1 MTQQGIQP
9 DLTTYSV
16 LLKSCIR
23 SHNFDRG
30 KRLHAQ
36 LLESGLELDNV
47 VLNSLISLYS
57 KCGDWESANSIFEL
71 MGCRKDLVS
80 WSAMI
85 SCCAHNGREFEA
97 VATFVRM
104 IELGECPNQFCFA
117 SVIRACSNAENAWI
131 GRVVFGSVIKTGFL
145 VSDVCVGCG
154 LIDMFAKIGDL
165 VSARKVFD
173 VMPERNVV
181 AWTLMVTRYAQ
192 GGFARD
198 AISLF
203 LDMELTGLEPD
214 QFSLSSVIS
223 ACAELRC
230 IELGWQLHSRAIR
243 AGLDSDVCVGCS
255 LVDMYVKCSAE
266 GSMEN
271 SRKVFDRMP
280 EHNVMSWTA
289 IITGY
294 VQSGG
299 QDEEAIRLFCEMKM
313 GKVQPNP
320 FTFSSVLKA
329 CANLSDSFMGEQV
342 YALVV
347 KSGFASVNC
356 VGNSFV
362 SMYTRSGRMEE
373 AQKAFNILFEK
384 NLISYNI
391 MVDGYAKNT
400 HSEEAFELYH
410 QIEDMG
416 IGVCGFTFASLLS
429 AAASIGAL
437 GKGQQ
442 IHARLMKSGFEW
454 DQCVTNALISMYA
467 RSGNID
473 DASKVFNEVSDR
485 NVISWTSMITGFA
498 KHGYARKALELFH
511 QMALAGIKPNEVT
524 YVAVLSAC
532 SHVGFVEE
540 GWKHFYSMSSD
551 HGIVPRIEHYAC
563 MVDVLA
569 RSGFLKEAYEFINS
583 MPFKPD
589 ALVWRTLLG
598 ACQVHGNVEL
608 GSLAAKRILELEP
621 NDPAAYVLLSN
632 LYAATGQWQNA
643 TEVRKSMKEKKLTK
657 ESGCSWVEINGNV
670 HKFFVGDTSHP
681 QAREIFDKLDQLACE
696 IKGMGYVPDTNFV
709 LHDVEEEQKEKYLFQ
724 HSEKIAVTFGLIRT
738 SRPRP
743 IRIFKN
749 LRVCGDCHTAI
760 KFISLT
766 EGREIILRDS
776 NRFHHIKDGTCSCGD
791 YW

>member
-1 MTQQGIQP
+1 
-9 DLTTYSV
+9 
-16 LLKSCIR
+16 
-23 SHNFDRG
+23 
-30 KRLHAQ
+30 
-36 LLESGLELDNV
+36 
-47 VLNSLISLYS
+47 
-57 KCGDWESANSIFEL
+57 
-71 MGCRKDLVS
+71 
-80 WSAMI
+80 MI
-85 SCCAHNGREFEA
+85 SCFAHNGREFEA
-97 VATFVRM
+97 AATFVRM
-104 IELGECPNQFCFA
+104 LEIGEYPNQFCFA

-145 VSDVCVGCG
+145 VSDVCVGCA

-181 AWTLMVTRYAQ
+181 AWTLMMTRYAQ
-192 GGFARD
+192 SGFTREAVG
-198 AISLF
+198 LF
-203 LDMELTGLEPD
+203 LDMELSGLKPD
-214 QFSLSSVIS
+214 QFSLTSVIS
-223 ACAELRC
+223 ACAELGC
-230 IELGWQLHSRAIR
+230 IELGQQLHSRAIQ
-243 AGLDSDVCVGCS
+243 AGLASDVCVGCS

-271 SRKVFDRMP
+271 SRKVFDKMP
-280 EHNVMSWTA
+280 EHTVMSWTA

-313 GKVQPNP
+313 EKVQPNH

-329 CANLSDSFMGEQV
+329 CANLSDSSMGEQV
-342 YALVV
+342 YAHVV
-347 KSGFASVNC
+347 KSGLASVNC

-373 AQKAFNILFEK
+373 AQKAFNVLFEK

-400 HSEEAFELYH
+400 RSEEAFELFH
-410 QIEDMG
+410 QIEDIG
-416 IGVCGFTFASLLS
+416 IGVSGFTFASLLS
-429 AAASIGAL
+429 AAASIGVL
-437 GKGQQ
+437 GKGEQL
-442 IHARLMKSGFEW
+442 HARLLKSGFES
-454 DQCVTNALISMYA
+454 DQCVANALISMYA
-467 RSGNID
+467 RSGSIEG
-473 DASKVFNEVSDR
+473 ASEVFNEMFDR

-498 KHGYARKALELFH
+498 KHGYAEKALELFH
-511 QMALAGIKPNEVT
+511 QMVLAGVKPNEVT

-540 GWKHFYSMSSD
+540 GRKHFYSMSKD

-563 MVDVLA
+563 MVDMLA
-569 RSGFLKEAYEFINS
+569 RTGFLKEAYEFIKS
-583 MPFKPD
+583 IPFTAD

-598 ACQVHGNVEL
+598 ACQVHGNMEL

-621 NDPAAYVLLSN
+621 HDPAAYVLLSN
-632 LYAATGQWQNA
+632 LYAATGQWQNV
-643 TEVRKSMKEKKLTK
+643 TEVRRSMKEKNLTK

-681 QAREIFDKLDQLACE
+681 QAQEIFDKLDRLACE
-696 IKGMGYVPDTNFV
+696 IKGMGYVPATNFV
-709 LHDVEEEQKEKYLFQ
+709 LHDVEEEQKEQYLFQ
-724 HSEKIAVTFGLIRT
+724 HSEKIAVAFGLIRT
-738 SRPRP
+738 SARRP

-749 LRVCGDCHTAI
+749 LRVCGDCHTAL
-760 KFISLT
+760 KFISVT
-766 EGREIILRDS
+766 EGREIIVRDS

>member
-1 MTQQGIQP
+1 
-9 DLTTYSV
+9 
-16 LLKSCIR
+16 
-23 SHNFDRG
+23 
-30 KRLHAQ
+30 
-36 LLESGLELDNV
+36 
-47 VLNSLISLYS
+47 
-57 KCGDWESANSIFEL
+57 
-71 MGCRKDLVS
+71 
-80 WSAMI
+80 MI
-85 SCCAHNGREFEA
+85 SCFAHNDREFEA
-97 VATFVRM
+97 AATFVRM
-104 IELGECPNQFCFA
+104 LEIGEYPNQFCFA

-145 VSDVCVGCG
+145 VSDVCVGCA

-181 AWTLMVTRYAQ
+181 AWTLMMTRYAQ
-192 GGFARD
+192 SGFARE
-198 AISLF
+198 AVGLF
-203 LDMELTGLEPD
+203 LDMELSGLKPD
-214 QFSLSSVIS
+214 QFSLTSVIS
-223 ACAELRC
+223 ACAELGC
-230 IELGWQLHSRAIR
+230 IELGQQLHSRAIQ
-243 AGLDSDVCVGCS
+243 AGLASDVCAGCS

-271 SRKVFDRMP
+271 SRKVFDKMP
-280 EHNVMSWTA
+280 EHTVMSWTA

-313 GKVQPNP
+313 EKVQPNH

-329 CANLSDSFMGEQV
+329 CANLSDSSMGEQV
-342 YALVV
+342 YAHVV
-347 KSGFASVNC
+347 KSGLASVNC

-373 AQKAFNILFEK
+373 AQKAFNVLFEK

-400 HSEEAFELYH
+400 RSEEAFELFH
-410 QIEDMG
+410 QIEDIG
-416 IGVCGFTFASLLS
+416 IGVSGFTFASLLS
-429 AAASIGAL
+429 AAASIGVL
-437 GKGQQ
+437 DKGEQL
-442 IHARLMKSGFEW
+442 HARLLKSGFES
-454 DQCVTNALISMYA
+454 DQCVANALISMYA
-467 RSGNID
+467 RSGSIEG
-473 DASKVFNEVSDR
+473 ASEVFNEMFDR

-498 KHGYARKALELFH
+498 KHGYAEKALELFH
-511 QMALAGIKPNEVT
+511 QMVLAGVKPNEVT

-540 GWKHFYSMSSD
+540 GRKHFYSMSKD

-563 MVDVLA
+563 MVDMLA
-569 RSGFLKEAYEFINS
+569 RTGFLKEAYEFIKS
-583 MPFKPD
+583 IPFTAD

-598 ACQVHGNVEL
+598 ACQVHGNMEL

-621 NDPAAYVLLSN
+621 HDPAAYVLLSN
-632 LYAATGQWQNA
+632 LYAATGQWQNV
-643 TEVRKSMKEKKLTK
+643 TEVRRSMKEKKLTK

-681 QAREIFDKLDQLACE
+681 QAQEIFDKLDRLACE
-696 IKGMGYVPDTNFV
+696 IKGMGYVPATNFV
-709 LHDVEEEQKEKYLFQ
+709 LHDVEEEQKEQYLFQ
-724 HSEKIAVTFGLIRT
+724 HSEKIAVAFGLIRT
-738 SRPRP
+738 SARRP

-749 LRVCGDCHTAI
+749 LRVCGDCHTAL
-760 KFISLT
+760 KFISVT
-766 EGREIILRDS
+766 EGREIIVRDS

>member
-1 MTQQGIQP
+1 
-9 DLTTYSV
+9 
-16 LLKSCIR
+16 
-23 SHNFDRG
+23 
-30 KRLHAQ
+30 
-36 LLESGLELDNV
+36 
-47 VLNSLISLYS
+47 
-57 KCGDWESANSIFEL
+57 
-71 MGCRKDLVS
+71 
-80 WSAMI
+80 MI
-85 SCCAHNGREFEA
+85 SCFAHNGREFEA
-97 VATFVRM
+97 AATFVRM
-104 IELGECPNQFCFA
+104 LEIGEYPNQFCFA

-145 VSDVCVGCG
+145 VSDVCVGCA

-181 AWTLMVTRYAQ
+181 AWTLMMTRYAQ
-192 GGFARD
+192 SGFARE
-198 AISLF
+198 AVGLF
-203 LDMELTGLEPD
+203 LDMELSGLKPD
-214 QFSLSSVIS
+214 QFSLTSVIS
-223 ACAELRC
+223 ACAELGC
-230 IELGWQLHSRAIR
+230 IELGQQLHSRAIQ
-243 AGLDSDVCVGCS
+243 AGLASDVCVGCS

-271 SRKVFDRMP
+271 SRKVFDKMP
-280 EHNVMSWTA
+280 EHTVMSWTA

-313 GKVQPNP
+313 EKVQPNH

-329 CANLSDSFMGEQV
+329 CANLSDSSMGEQV
-342 YALVV
+342 YAHVV
-347 KSGFASVNC
+347 KSGLASVNC

-373 AQKAFNILFEK
+373 AQKAFNVLFEK

-400 HSEEAFELYH
+400 RSEEAFELFH
-410 QIEDMG
+410 QIEDIG
-416 IGVCGFTFASLLS
+416 IGVSGFTFASLLS
-429 AAASIGAL
+429 AAASIGVL
-437 GKGQQ
+437 DKGEQL
-442 IHARLMKSGFEW
+442 HARLLKSGFES
-454 DQCVTNALISMYA
+454 DQCVANALISMYA
-467 RSGNID
+467 RSGSIEG
-473 DASKVFNEVSDR
+473 ASEVFNEMFDR

-498 KHGYARKALELFH
+498 KHGYAEKALELFH
-511 QMALAGIKPNEVT
+511 QMVLAGVKPNEVT

-540 GWKHFYSMSSD
+540 GRKHFYSMSKD

-563 MVDVLA
+563 MVDMLA
-569 RSGFLKEAYEFINS
+569 RTGFLKEAYEFIKS
-583 MPFKPD
+583 IPFTAD

-598 ACQVHGNVEL
+598 ACQVHGNMEL

-621 NDPAAYVLLSN
+621 HDPAAYVLLSN
-632 LYAATGQWQNA
+632 LYAATGQWQNV
-643 TEVRKSMKEKKLTK
+643 TEVRRSMKEKKLTK

-681 QAREIFDKLDQLACE
+681 QAQEIFDKLDRLACE
-696 IKGMGYVPDTNFV
+696 IKGMGYVPATNFV
-709 LHDVEEEQKEKYLFQ
+709 LHDVEEEQKEQYLFQ
-724 HSEKIAVTFGLIRT
+724 HSEKIAVAFGLIRT
-738 SRPRP
+738 SARRP

-749 LRVCGDCHTAI
+749 LRVCGDCHTAL
-760 KFISLT
+760 KFISVT
-766 EGREIILRDS
+766 EGREIIVRDS